1 MTTDDPSLEH
11 DGSPGRGDRRPVS
24 AADWISGARP
34 RTLTLAAVPV
44 VIGTAAASARGDGDA
59 LLAVLA
65 LLTALLLQVG
75 VNYSNDYSDGVRG
88 TDKFRLGPARLTGS
102 GIIRPRS
109 VLAVALAFFALG
121 AVAGAVIVV
130 LTQQWWMLLV
140 GVAAIAAAW
149 TYTGGRRPYGYAGLG
164 EVAVFV
170 FFGVVA
176 TLGTEF
182 IQAGDVSVPGLI
194 GAVAAGSFACGVLM
208 VNNIR
213 DIAPDTQ
220 AGKRTL
226 AVRLG
231 APRARVAY
239 AVFLVVPYVGA
250 GVVAVAH
257 PAVLLVVLSLPL
269 TVRAIVLGTRRSTS
283 LELITALKL
292 TSLSALVFACALA
305 VGLVLTP

>member
-88 TDKFRLGPARLTGS
+88 TDRFRLGPARLTGS

-121 AVAGAVIVV
+121 AVTGAVIVV
-130 LTQQWWMLLV
+130 LTQQWWMLAV
-140 GVAAIAAAW
+140 GAVAIAAAW

-170 FFGVVA
+170 FFGLVA
-176 TLGTEF
+176 TAGTMF
-182 IQAGDVSVPGLI
+182 VQVGTVSFECWLAAVAIGLI
-194 GAVAAGSFACGVLM
+194 SVAVLVI
-208 VNNIR
+208 NNTR
-213 DIAPDTQ
+213 DIQQDKL

-226 AVRLG
+226 SVLVG
-231 APRARVAY
+231 DRASRILFTVLLLA
-239 AVFLVVPYVGA
+239 PYVILGVFTLEFANA
-250 GVVAVAH
+250 GYVYGTLLIAL
-257 PAVLLVVLSLPL
+257 PAVIIAL
-269 TVRAIVLGTRRSTS
+269 TAKTAK
-283 LELITALKL
+283 ELILVLQL
-292 TSLSALVFACALA
+292 TSLTGLLY
-305 VGLVLTP
+305 GLVLGWAIAF